1 LGYEEPT
8 QIQKKVIPIAKKGID
23 IIAGSKSGTGK
34 TATFVLPMLERLNK
48 FVKPNHRVLRGLI
61 IVPTRELAD
70 QISVEMTKYGKYLE
84 IRHTKIHGGISK
96 SVQLQKLNTGIDII
110 IATPGRLK
118 GLIEDKEIELNS
130 INMLVLDEAD
140 TMLEMGFIDDIEFI
154 FSRCSR
160 KRQIMMFSATISQNI
175 KKLGKKFLFKP
186 VSIEVSKRRDAV
198 DSINHIAY
206 KIDKK
211 RKVQLLAFLI
221 KQDVTKQIM
230 IFVNQKD
237 TASSLTNLLIDE
249 KINVVSMHGDLDYKQ
264 RTKNIKAF
272 RSKKAQVLVATDIT
286 ARGIDIEQLPCVINY
301 ELPETTDE
309 FTHRIGRTGRAKH
322 SGDVVT
328 LLTTKDYNKFTK
340 IERHLK
346 LSIKREIIDGFELKD
361 RQPRQ
366 KQQKKKTLSQKKK
379 KRDTQH

>member
-1 LGYEEPT
+1 MGYEEPT

-221 KQDVTKQIM
+221 KQDITKQIM